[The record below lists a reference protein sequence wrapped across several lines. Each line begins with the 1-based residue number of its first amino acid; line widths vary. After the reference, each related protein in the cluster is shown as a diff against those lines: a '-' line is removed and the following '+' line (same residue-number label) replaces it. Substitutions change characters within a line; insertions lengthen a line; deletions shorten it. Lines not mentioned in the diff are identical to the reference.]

1 MLVLTRK
8 IGEGIVISG
17 SICVLVLGIERG
29 RVKIG
34 ISAPTEVTV
43 IREELLAG
51 QGKHQPTEA
60 KEQA

>member
-1 MLVLTRK
+1 MLVLRRK

-17 SICVLVLGIERG
+17 SICVLILGIEPG

-34 ISAPTEVTV
+34 ISAPTEVT
-43 IREELLAG
+43 IMREELLAG
-51 QGKHQPTEA
+51 QGKDQPKEA